1 MGFCKKSSNIF
12 KLDFGFAYIYYKKN
26 KRYKMSRTI
35 KFKELKD
42 IKKSWVVMPKYDGRW
57 ITLNVDKNGNGKG
70 LTRTE
75 KPTRDFPNTGLL
87 EGTYYGEYLFGTE
100 WSQSYKDGTMYDKI
114 VLFDVERKI
123 SFRDKLKKLS
133 VGVAL
138 GNIITEHKIS
148 EDIYSTFCYT
158 ITNENALNNIYKCL
172 VGKEKFEGIIVRSLD
187 KIEQVA
193 YRQKAQYT
201 MDYIVMGYIDS
212 TSKKYKEKGWIQA
225 LELGIYIDGEL
236 KNVLKRGSMTEEIRQ
251 QFSENK
257 ESMLGTVVEIKGF
270 QIFKSGAVRHPSFLR
285 IRDDKSPEMCT
296 INQEINLI

>member
-1 MGFCKKSSNIF
+1 
-12 KLDFGFAYIYYKKN
+12 
-26 KRYKMSRTI
+26 MSRTI